1 VQLARGVCKE
11 EKQKRYFGYNVT
23 YQSCEKHETMK
34 RNNTMTSKTQ
44 NQHIRIGELN
54 RLKVVRDTDFGLYL
68 QAEDF
73 EEVLLPNIY
82 VMEDEMP
89 MEALVDVFV
98 YTDSEDRPVATTKM
112 PYAKLGEYGYFTV
125 VDYKSYGAF
134 VNWGLPKDLF
144 VPLSQ
149 QKEYFNIGKKYILRI
164 CLDEQTGRL
173 YGTQKIGQYFNRSM
187 KGMHQNKELEVL
199 VIAKTP
205 LGYKVVA
212 DNQYEGML
220 FDNEIFEE
228 IGVGDRKKAYIKT
241 VRKDGKLDLSLQP
254 IGKKAKVDEGEQKV
268 MELLEAHGGELPFT
282 YKSDAEEIQKVFGMS
297 KKNFKRTLTA
307 LLEQNRIILTD
318 KSIVQEKKGE

>member
-1 VQLARGVCKE
+1 
-11 EKQKRYFGYNVT
+11 
-23 YQSCEKHETMK
+23 MK
-34 RNNTMTSKTQ
+34 RNNTMASTTQ

-54 RLKVVRDTDFGLYL
+54 RLKVVRDTDYGLYL
-68 QAEDF
+68 QAQDF

-187 KGMHQNKELEVL
+187 KGLHQNKALEVL

-228 IGVGDRKKAYIKT
+228 IGIGDRKKAYIKT

-268 MELLEAHGGELPFT
+268 MELLAAHSGELPFT

-318 KSIVQEKKGE
+318 ESIVKVKEGE